1 MVEYGVLLLFSLA
14 LLGCVTFGLSVLYA
28 LLLGY
33 VFFFLY
39 GLYRGIGAAR
49 LLRLSGEGIWQVKR
63 VLITYG
69 LVGIL
74 TAVWRAC
81 GTISLIISWCTELI
95 SPSAFLLIAFL
106 LCGLIST
113 LTGSAMGSVATM
125 GVVCMTMGRAMGL
138 NPALLG
144 GAILSGV
151 RVGDRCSPMS
161 SSACLVCEVTHTDLY
176 GNIKNM
182 LRTGAVPLL
191 ACCGI
196 YALLDRTQRP
206 HAASLS
212 QAGVF
217 QDYFTLT
224 AVVILPA
231 LLLFALALARV
242 NVRLAMLASICAGLW
257 IACFRQGF
265 SGPELLD
272 IMVFG
277 FHPDDPEL
285 AALLGGGGLI
295 SMENVL
301 AIVVLSSTYTG
312 IFRATGLL
320 QGIRQGL
327 NALARRITPYGAL
340 LCTAVLTSV
349 ITCGQSLAVILTC
362 QLCGEL
368 IPNRSRMASALED
381 TAVVIPALI
390 PWSVAAVVPLTAIGA
405 PSAALL
411 AACYPWLLPLWHFY
425 SQRRVKNAER
435 CETVDRKGDV

>member
-1 MVEYGVLLLFSLA
+1 MEEYGILLLFSLA
-14 LLGCVTFGLSVLYA
+14 LLGCVTLGLSVLYA

-33 VFFFLY
+33 MLFFLY
-39 GLYRGIGAAR
+39 GLYRGMGAAQ
-49 LLRLSGEGIWQVKR
+49 LLRLSAEGIWQVKS

-125 GVVCMTMGRAMGL
+125 GVVCMTMGRAMEL
-138 NPALLG
+138 DPVLLG
-144 GAILSGV
+144 GTILSGV

-161 SSACLVCEVTHTDLY
+161 SSACLVCEVTHTDIY
-176 GNIKNM
+176 DNIKNM
-182 LRTGAVPLL
+182 LRTGAIPLL

-196 YALLDRTQRP
+196 YALLDQTQHP
-206 HAASLS
+206 HVAPLS
-212 QAGVF
+212 QAGIF
-217 QDYFTLT
+217 QNYFALT
-224 AVVILPA
+224 ATVILPA
-231 LLLFALALARV
+231 VLLFALALARV

-265 SGPELLD
+265 SLPELLN
-272 IMVFG
+272 IMVSG

-285 AALLGGGGLI
+285 AAFLEGGGLL
-295 SMENVL
+295 SMGNVL
-301 AIVVLSSTYTG
+301 AIVILSSTYTG

-320 QGIRQGL
+320 QGIQQGL
-327 NALARRITPYGAL
+327 CALARRITPYGAL

-349 ITCGQSLAVILTC
+349 ITCGQSLAVILTG

-368 IPNRSRMASALED
+368 IPDRSQMASALED

-405 PSAALL
+405 PPAALL
-411 AACYPWLLPLWHFY
+411 AACYPWLLPLWHFF
-425 SQRRVKNAER
+425 SQRWVKNAEKL
-435 CETVDRKGDV
+435 ETVDRKGDM

>member
-1 MVEYGVLLLFSLA
+1 MEEYGILLLFSLA
-14 LLGCVTFGLSVLYA
+14 LLGCVTLGLSVLYA

-33 VFFFLY
+33 VLFFLY
-39 GLYRGIGAAR
+39 GLYRGMGAAE
-49 LLRLSGEGIWQVKR
+49 LLRLSGQGIWQVKS

-69 LVGIL
+69 LVGVL

-81 GTISLIISWCTELI
+81 GTISLIISWCTALI

-138 NPALLG
+138 NPVLLG

-191 ACCGI
+191 TCCGI
-196 YALLDRTQRP
+196 YALLDRTQHP

-212 QAGVF
+212 QAGAF

-231 LLLFALALARV
+231 VLLFALALTRV

-265 SGPELLD
+265 SLLELLN
-272 IMVFG
+272 IMVSG

-285 AALLGGGGLI
+285 AALLEGGGLV

-301 AIVVLSSTYTG
+301 AIVILSSTYTG

-320 QGIRQGL
+320 LGVQEGL
-327 NALARRITPYGAL
+327 TALGRRITPYGAL

-368 IPNRSRMASALED
+368 IPDRSRMASALED

-390 PWSVAAVVPLTAIGA
+390 PWSVAAVVPLTTIGA
-405 PSAALL
+405 PPAALL

-425 SQRRVKNAER
+425 SQRGVKRTEKL
-435 CETVDRKGDV
+435 ETVDRKGDV

>member
-33 VFFFLY
+33 VIFFLY
-39 GLYRGIGAAR
+39 GLCRGIGAAR

-95 SPSAFLLIAFL
+95 FPSAFLLIAFL

-161 SSACLVCEVTHTDLY
+161 SSAFLVCEVTRTDLY

-182 LRTGAVPLL
+182 LHTGAIPLL

-196 YALLDRTQRP
+196 YALLDRTQHP

-212 QAGVF
+212 QVGAF

-231 LLLFALALARV
+231 VLLFALALARV

-257 IACFRQGF
+257 ITCFRQGF
-265 SGPELLD
+265 SAPELLN
-272 IMVFG
+272 IMAFG

-320 QGIRQGL
+320 QGIWQGL
-327 NALARRITPYGAL
+327 SALARRITPYGAL
-340 LCTAVLTSV
+340 LCTAVLTGV

-368 IPNRSRMASALED
+368 IPDRSRMASALED

-390 PWSVAAVVPLTAIGA
+390 PWSVAAIVPLTAIGA

-425 SQRRVKNAER
+425 SQRGVKNAEK